1 VSAYHNLQV
10 INADTG
16 SIRSLPLP
24 APPGGSS
31 DLSLVKIGT
40 SLLLN
45 RGNTAWLYRPGLQGP
60 PLDLGPSLRTIPGP
74 TANEAWIW
82 SDPCAATVG
91 CFANGLQQGEV
102 RLVDT
107 SGRQV
112 GQPIALP
119 ADATWF
125 PTGQVVSAGLILAVA
140 SIGPNAEEI
149 WNPISNRVTRIL
161 PRANVFAASGD
172 LVASTNGS
180 RCLPHCTVDLM
191 NVQTGIGQSILLPT
205 DVIITGGGT
214 FSPNGST
221 LALAVGIGGSWPQL
235 HPTAVALLD
244 VRTPAVRLLPGTREV
259 LNPNYGSENVSWSS
273 SGRLFAAAIGGTSV
287 LSWRPGTHRA
297 TVLPNAKLPV
307 LSPKLPPQFQSEY
320 PTLIAM

>member
-1 VSAYHNLQV
+1 
-10 INADTG
+10 
-16 SIRSLPLP
+16 
-24 APPGGSS
+24 
-31 DLSLVKIGT
+31 
-40 SLLLN
+40 
-45 RGNTAWLYRPGLQGP
+45 
-60 PLDLGPSLRTIPGP
+60 LRVIPGP

-91 CFANGLQQGEV
+91 CLANGLQQGEV

-107 SGRQV
+107 SGHQL
-112 GQPIALP
+112 GAPIALP

-125 PTGQVVSAGLILAVA
+125 PTGQVVDAGLVLAVA
-140 SIGPNAEEI
+140 TIGPNAEEI

-161 PRANVFAASGD
+161 PLANVFAARGD
-172 LVASTNGS
+172 VVAWTTGTY
-180 RCLPHCTVDLM
+180 CLPRCTVQLT
-191 NVQTGIGQSILLPT
+191 NVQTGVERSIRLPT
-205 DVIITGGGT
+205 GVIITDGGT

-221 LALAVGIGGSWPQL
+221 LALGVGIGGWWPQV

-244 VRTPAVRLLPGTREV
+244 MRTQAVSLLPGTREV

-273 SGRLFAAAIGGTSV
+273 GGRLFAAAVGGTTV

-297 TVLPNAKLPV
+297 TVLPNAKLPS
-307 LSPKLPPQFQSEY
+307 LSPKEPPEFQGEY